1 MNVKANL
8 FKGLLGGT
16 FMALSAVGL
25 VSCDAI
31 YDDIE
36 KCPIEIRFIYDYN
49 MEWANAFHNQVD
61 CLSVYFYDED
71 GNFVMKESVT
81 DTDLL
86 KDEGFRLRPDLEPGN
101 YHVVAYGGMECEKSS
116 FSHINTPAKG
126 SHFTDLHVKL
136 DDDCLSKQERK
147 RLHNQFYGVLDFTVN
162 SNTPTYATVPMMRNT
177 NSIQIALQHV
187 DGSPIDVNDFV
198 FEIFDD
204 NNNFNHDNS
213 LLPTGEIKYTP
224 WNTENRSTG
233 IDGTSRAGEEWSAAL
248 AQFTTSRLV
257 YTKTDPTKTTPTTLR
272 VSKVED
278 GETVFEIPL
287 VNYML
292 LFKDGNVT
300 NPDGVNISHQEFL
313 DRENTWNFV
322 FFLDNNL
329 WLSTRIIINDW
340 EVRINQADF

>member
-1 MNVKANL
+1 MKAKIL
-8 FKGLLGGT
+8 TGLLEGAII
-16 FMALSAVGL
+16 ALSTVGL

-31 YDDIE
+31 YEEIE
-36 KCPIEIRFIYDYN
+36 QCPVEIRFVYDYN

-61 CLSVYFYDED
+61 CLTVYFYDED
-71 GNFVMKESVT
+71 GNFVLKESVN
-81 DTDLL
+81 DARRLA
-86 KDEGFRLRPDLEPGN
+86 DESFRLYPVLDAGK
-101 YHVVAYGGMECEKSS
+101 YHVVAYGGMECNQSS
-116 FSHINTPAKG
+116 FSLIDEPAKG
-126 SHFTDLHVKL
+126 SHYTDLHVKL
-136 DDDCLSKQERK
+136 DDACLTVKERL
-147 RLHNQFYGVLDFTVN
+147 RLHNHFYGALDFTVDN
-162 SNTPTYATVPMMRNT
+162 VNPTYATVPMMRNT

-204 NNNFNHDNS
+204 NNDFDCDNN

-233 IDGTSRAGEEWSAAL
+233 LVDGRAGEEWAAAL

-257 YTKTDPTKTTPTTLR
+257 YTKDTPTKTTPTTLR

-278 GETVFEIPL
+278 GEVVFEIPL

-292 LFKDGNVT
+292 MFKDGNVT
-300 NPDGVNISHQEFL
+300 NPSGNSISKQEYL
-313 DRENTWNFV
+313 DRENRWNFV

-329 WLSTRIIINDW
+329 WVSTHIVINDW
-340 EVRINQADF
+340 DVRINEANW